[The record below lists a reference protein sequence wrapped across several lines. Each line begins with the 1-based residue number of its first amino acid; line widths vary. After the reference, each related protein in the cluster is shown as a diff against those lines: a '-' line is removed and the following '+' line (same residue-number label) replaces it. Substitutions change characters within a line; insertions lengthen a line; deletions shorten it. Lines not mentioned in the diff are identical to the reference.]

1 MKAKLIAYVKSKIR
15 ASDGDVEWIE
25 SYEEINDTMLI
36 EDVEFLLHG
45 ESNNEIQ
52 DVLEKFKDTI
62 KWMTIKQHI

>member
-1 MKAKLIAYVKSKIR
+1 MKAKLIEYVKSKIR

-25 SYEEINDTMLI
+25 AYEEINDTMLI
-36 EDVEFLLHG
+36 EDIEFLLHG

-62 KWMTIKQHI
+62 K

>member
-25 SYEEINDTMLI
+25 AYEEINDTMLI

-45 ESNNEIQ
+45 ESNQEIQ
-52 DVLEKFKDTI
+52 DVLEKFKDMI
-62 KWMTIKQHI
+62 K

>member
-1 MKAKLIAYVKSKIR
+1 MRDKLIAYVKSKIR
-15 ASDGDVEWIE
+15 ASAGNVEWIE

-62 KWMTIKQHI
+62 K

>member
-62 KWMTIKQHI
+62 K

>member
-25 SYEEINDTMLI
+25 AYEEINDTMLI

-45 ESNNEIQ
+45 ESNQKIQ
-52 DVLEKFKDTI
+52 DVLEKFKENI
-62 KWMTIKQHI
+62 NGRV